1 MGIASGQRARPSARP
16 GPCIV
21 QADSKSHT
29 CKLKICISVSFHILV
44 GEAVPLPWTWSRSK
58 KPASLLHPAAA
69 LMGSEGS
76 QTAWAVNFTSLVLII
91 SIHHDLAWLAPWLK
105 FIYPGSKLSQCWT
118 FDLVIF
124 LNIVTPLAISQ
135 LSVVSDFNILYKR
148 PAHDI
153 LNISFTAPHH
163 HHPPSQPWCAAVHNV
178 LVPTSTWMQL
188 FESQPL

>member
-44 GEAVPLPWTWSRSK
+44 GEASQLPWTWSRSK

-91 SIHHDLAWLAPWLK
+91 SIHHDLAWLAPSLK
-105 FIYPGSKLSQCWT
+105 FIYPDSKLSQCWT
-118 FDLVIF
+118 IDLVVNH
-124 LNIVTPLAISQ
+124 LG
-135 LSVVSDFNILYKR
+135 SDQPQYCRSPCNSSTKC
-148 PAHDI
+148 
-153 LNISFTAPHH
+153 SFWFQ
-163 HHPPSQPWCAAVHNV
+163 HPVYT
-178 LVPTSTWMQL
+178 TSSW
-188 FESQPL
+188 

>member
-1 MGIASGQRARPSARP
+1 MYRPSRFQESHLQIKNLHLRLLPHP
-16 GPCIV
+16 GWRASYI
-21 QADSKSHT
+21 ALD
-29 CKLKICISVSFHILV
+29 
-44 GEAVPLPWTWSRSK
+44 WSRSK

-91 SIHHDLAWLAPWLK
+91 SIHHDLAWLAPSLK
-105 FIYPGSKLSQCWT
+105 FIYPDSKLSQCWT
-118 FDLVIF
+118 IDLVDQPQYCQYIA
-124 LNIVTPLAISQ
+124 LVIPQ
-135 LSVVSDFNILYKR
+135 PSVVSDFNILYKR

>member
-91 SIHHDLAWLAPWLK
+91 SIHHDLAWLGPSLK
-105 FIYPGSKLSQCWT
+105 FIYPNSKLSQCWT
-118 FDLVIF
+118 IDLVVNH
-124 LNIVTPLAISQ
+124 LG
-135 LSVVSDFNILYKR
+135 SDLPQYCHSSCNSSTKC
-148 PAHDI
+148 
-153 LNISFTAPHH
+153 SFWFQ
-163 HHPPSQPWCAAVHNV
+163 HPVYT
-178 LVPTSTWMQL
+178 TSSW
-188 FESQPL
+188 

>member
-1 MGIASGQRARPSARP
+1 MYRPSRF
-16 GPCIV
+16 
-21 QADSKSHT
+21 QESHLQI
-29 CKLKICISVSFHILV
+29 KNLHLRVSFHILV

-91 SIHHDLAWLAPWLK
+91 SIHHDLAWLAPSLK